1 MPLSMQ
7 MNKVLLIG
15 IACFAI
21 SGCKV
26 SSLENGS
33 IISSGNSMDMVQISY
48 GTQSLEELMM
58 WWDNAVGTNE
68 SAIAFPA
75 LTIDNAEVFYYLT
88 AIGSLS
94 GMEVN
99 KYDFTVVTINIR
111 WILLDQSFDEAYLIL
126 EQLPL
131 SHGLD
136 LEIREAEL
144 LENPLTPTSHFSL
157 PGYFDYSPYS
167 NIESGDEKLGEI
179 GFKYDDTGSNLEEE
193 QQFIDQ
199 LLTSMVIWHRLNF

>member
-1 MPLSMQ
+1 
-7 MNKVLLIG
+7 
-15 IACFAI
+15 
-21 SGCKV
+21 
-26 SSLENGS
+26 
-33 IISSGNSMDMVQISY
+33 
-48 GTQSLEELMM
+48 
-58 WWDNAVGTNE
+58 
-68 SAIAFPA
+68 
-75 LTIDNAEVFYYLT
+75 
-88 AIGSLS
+88 
-94 GMEVN
+94 MEVN